1 MKPKYTHEYTHTHTL
16 AEQHQKNQVSYLSG
30 KVTVLIH
37 LSDLFP
43 AQTRNHLS
51 VCGAVEGPLRVGALI
66 LLEVGLV
73 TFKYGVVLHGSF
85 YGREAISL
93 PAGATKRKV

>member
-1 MKPKYTHEYTHTHTL
+1 MKPKYTHEHTHTPPP
-16 AEQHQKNQVSYLSG
+16 AEQQEKNQVSYLSG

-43 AQTRNHLS
+43 AQTSNHLS
-51 VCGAVEGPLRVGALI
+51 VCGAVEGPLRIGALI

-73 TFKYGVVLHGSF
+73 TFKYGVVLHGTF
-85 YGREAISL
+85 YG
-93 PAGATKRKV
+93 